1 MFVFWGGGFSCS
13 ALHCVFIYLTITSQ
27 TLAKHFKLDAPE
39 TAGVSYLRHRATRA
53 DLICYTF
60 CLRAQYVMTLCA
72 ESRLENVF
80 QKWWITFCS
89 PGDICTPGD
98 GVTFLNISICQHVSV
113 LIFDFKKN
121 ERTNV
126 WRRKEENVGDL
137 YQTFTKKQLFT
148 LI

>member
-1 MFVFWGGGFSCS
+1 MLSMLNDECFFYLFLVVVNVCFFLGGGGFSCS
-13 ALHCVFIYLTITSQ
+13 ALHYVFIYLTITSQ

-80 QKWWITFCS
+80 QKW
-89 PGDICTPGD
+89 
-98 GVTFLNISICQHVSV
+98 
-113 LIFDFKKN
+113 
-121 ERTNV
+121 
-126 WRRKEENVGDL
+126 
-137 YQTFTKKQLFT
+137 
-148 LI
+148 